1 MLFTAPAWLWA
12 VFTVAAAAAQTAR
25 NAMQRDLIEKIGM
38 AGATHVRFIFA
49 LPFAAIFLL
58 VEWLVIGIPLPAPS
72 LKTILWAI
80 VGAAA
85 QTVATALMLAA
96 MRDRSFVVSIAFTKT
111 EPIIIAIFGILFL
124 HETPTPGVALAILI
138 ATAGVMLMSWPRST
152 PEVEKSLRDW
162 TPALMGVGAGACF
175 ALSGTGYRGAILSL
189 ETPSFVLAATTT
201 LALGLAIQ
209 TFVIVAYLALMDR
222 RTLASIMGHWR
233 PSLFAGF
240 MGALASQF
248 WFLGFAITTA
258 AKVRTLALVEVLF
271 AQVVSGRIKQKTSLR
286 EFAAMAM
293 IVVGI
298 LLLLN
303 F

>member
-1 MLFTAPAWLWA
+1 
-12 VFTVAAAAAQTAR
+12 
-25 NAMQRDLIEKIGM
+25 
-38 AGATHVRFIFA
+38 
-49 LPFAAIFLL
+49 
-58 VEWLVIGIPLPAPS
+58 
-72 LKTILWAI
+72 
-80 VGAAA
+80 
-85 QTVATALMLAA
+85 MLAA

>member
-1 MLFTAPAWLWA
+1 MVFAAPAWLWA

-25 NAMQRDLIEKIGM
+25 NAMQRDLIARIGM

-49 LPFAAIFLL
+49 LPFAVVFLI
-58 VEWLVIGIPLPAPS
+58 VEWLVIGIDLPAPS
-72 LKTILWAI
+72 LKTFLWSC
-80 VGAAA
+80 VGASA
-85 QTVATALMLAA
+85 QTLATALMLSA

-124 HETPTPGVALAILI
+124 HETPSPGVAFAILV
-138 ATAGVMLMSWPRST
+138 ATIGVMLMSWPRAT
-152 PEVEKSLRDW
+152 PETEKSLRDW
-162 TPALMGVGAGACF
+162 TPALMGIGAGACF

-209 TFVIVAYLALMDR
+209 TAAIVAWLAVADR
-222 RTLASIMGHWR
+222 KTLASIMAHWR

-271 AQVVSGRIKQKTSLR
+271 AQVVSGRIKQQTSAR
-286 EFAAMAM
+286 EYAGMAM
-293 IVVGI
+293 IVAGI
-298 LLLLN
+298 VLLLN

>member
-1 MLFTAPAWLWA
+1 MIFVAPAWLWA
-12 VFTVAAAAAQTAR
+12 VFTVTAAAAQTAR

-49 LPFAAIFLL
+49 LPFAVLFLL
-58 VEWLVIGIPLPAPS
+58 AEWLVIGLDLPALS
-72 LKTILWAI
+72 LKTCLWAC
-80 VGAAA
+80 VGASA

-96 MRDRSFVVSIAFTKT
+96 MRDRSFVVSIAFTKI

-124 HETPTPGVALAILI
+124 HETPSPGVAVAICI
-138 ATAGVMLMSWPRST
+138 ATAGVMLMSWPRTT
-152 PEVEKSLRDW
+152 PDVEKSLRDW
-162 TPALMGVGAGACF
+162 TPALMGVSAGACF

-209 TFVIVAYLALMDR
+209 TCAIVAWLAIADR
-222 RTLASIMGHWR
+222 RTLASIASHWR

-240 MGALASQF
+240 MGALASHF

-286 EFAAMAM
+286 EYAGMAM
-293 IVVGI
+293 IVAGI
-298 LLLLN
+298 VLLLN

>member
-1 MLFTAPAWLWA
+1 MIFVAPAWLWA
-12 VFTVAAAAAQTAR
+12 VFTVTAAAAQTAR
-25 NAMQRDLIEKIGM
+25 NAMQRDLIAKIGM

-49 LPFAAIFLL
+49 LPFAVLFLI
-58 VEWLVIGIPLPAPS
+58 VEWLAIGLDLPALS
-72 LKTILWAI
+72 LKTCLWAC

-96 MRDRSFVVSIAFTKT
+96 MRDRSFVVSIAFTKI

-124 HETPTPGVALAILI
+124 HETPSPGVAVAIFI
-138 ATAGVMLMSWPRST
+138 ATAGVMLMSWPRTT
-152 PEVEKSLRDW
+152 PDVEKSLRDW
-162 TPALMGVGAGACF
+162 TPALMGISAGACF

-209 TFVIVAYLALMDR
+209 TCAIVAWLAIADR
-222 RTLASIMGHWR
+222 KTLASILAHWR

-271 AQVVSGRIKQKTSLR
+271 AQVVSGRIKQQTSLR
-286 EFAAMAM
+286 EYAGMAM
-293 IVVGI
+293 IVAGI
-298 LLLLN
+298 VLLLN

>member
-1 MLFTAPAWLWA
+1 MIFVAPAWLWA
-12 VFTVAAAAAQTAR
+12 VFTVTAAAAQTAR
-25 NAMQRDLIEKIGM
+25 NAMQRDLIARIGM

-49 LPFAAIFLL
+49 LPFAVLFLIAQ
-58 VEWLVIGIPLPAPS
+58 WFVIGLDLPALS
-72 LKTILWAI
+72 IKTCLWACL
-80 VGAAA
+80 GAAA

-96 MRDRSFVVSIAFTKT
+96 MRDRSFVVSIAFTKI
-111 EPIIIAIFGILFL
+111 EPIVIAIFGILFL
-124 HETPTPGVALAILI
+124 HETPSPGVAVAIFI
-138 ATAGVMLMSWPRST
+138 ATAGVMLMSWPRTT
-152 PEVEKSLRDW
+152 PDVEKSLRDW
-162 TPALMGVGAGACF
+162 TPALMGISAGACF

-209 TFVIVAYLALMDR
+209 TFAIVAWLAVADR
-222 RTLASIMGHWR
+222 KTLVSILAHWR

-271 AQVVSGRIKQKTSLR
+271 AQVVSGRIKQQTTMR
-286 EFAAMAM
+286 VYAGMAL

-298 LLLLN
+298 VLLLN

>member
-1 MLFTAPAWLWA
+1 MIFVAPAWLWA
-12 VFTVAAAAAQTAR
+12 VFTVTAAAAQTAR
-25 NAMQRDLIEKIGM
+25 NAMQRDLIAKIGM

-49 LPFAAIFLL
+49 LPFAVLFLIIQ
-58 VEWLVIGIPLPAPS
+58 WLVIGLDLPALS
-72 LKTILWAI
+72 LKTCLWACL
-80 VGAAA
+80 GAAA

-96 MRDRSFVVSIAFTKT
+96 MRDRSFVVSIAFTKI

-124 HETPTPGVALAILI
+124 HETPSPGVAVAIFI
-138 ATAGVMLMSWPRST
+138 ATAGVMMMSWPRTT
-152 PEVEKSLRDW
+152 PDVEKSLRDW
-162 TPALMGVGAGACF
+162 TPALMGISAGACF

-209 TFVIVAYLALMDR
+209 TFAIVAWLAVADR
-222 RTLASIMGHWR
+222 KTLVSIMAHWR

-271 AQVVSGRIKQKTSLR
+271 AQVVSGRIKQQTSMR
-286 EFAAMAM
+286 EYAGMAM
-293 IVVGI
+293 IVAGI
-298 LLLLN
+298 VLLLN

>member
-49 LPFAAIFLL
+49 LPFAALFLL
-58 VEWLVIGIPLPAPS
+58 VERLVIGIALPSPS
-72 LKTILWAI
+72 LATILWCC

-124 HETPTPGVALAILI
+124 HETPSPGVALAIFI
-138 ATAGVMLMSWPRST
+138 ATAGVMLMSWPRKT
-152 PEVEKSLRDW
+152 PDADKNLRAW
-162 TPALMGVGAGACF
+162 TPALMGIGAGACF

-189 ETPSFVLAATTT
+189 VTPSFVLAATTT
-201 LALGLAIQ
+201 LALGLAVQ
-209 TFVIVAYLALMDR
+209 TCAIVVYLAAADR

-271 AQVVSGRIKQKTSLR
+271 AQIVSGRIKQQTSPR
-286 EFAAMAM
+286 EFAGMAM
-293 IVVGI
+293 IVAGI

>member
-1 MLFTAPAWLWA
+1 MIFVAPAWLWA
-12 VFTVAAAAAQTAR
+12 AFTVTAAAAQTAR
-25 NAMQRDLIEKIGM
+25 NVMQHDLIAKIGM

-49 LPFAAIFLL
+49 LPFAVLFLL
-58 VEWLVIGIPLPAPS
+58 VEWLVIGIEVPS
-72 LKTILWAI
+72 PSQKTVLWAC

-85 QTVATALMLAA
+85 QTLATALMLAA

-111 EPIIIAIFGILFL
+111 EPIIIAIFGIAFL
-124 HETPTPGVALAILI
+124 HETPSAGVALAILI
-138 ATAGVMLMSWPRST
+138 ATAGVMLMSWPRAT
-152 PEVEKSLRDW
+152 PDVQKSLRDW
-162 TPALMGVGAGACF
+162 TPALMGLGAGACF

-209 TFVIVAYLALMDR
+209 TCTIVAWLAIADR
-222 RTLASIMGHWR
+222 KTLVAILGHWR
-233 PSLFAGF
+233 PSLLAGF
-240 MGALASQF
+240 MGALASHF

-271 AQVVSGRIKQKTSLR
+271 AQIVSGRIKQQTSVR
-286 EFAAMAM
+286 EYAGMAM
-293 IVVGI
+293 IVAGI
-298 LLLLN
+298 VLLLN

>member
-49 LPFAAIFLL
+49 LPFAALFLL
-58 VEWLVIGIPLPAPS
+58 VEWLVIGLPLPTPS
-72 LKTILWAI
+72 LKTILWAC

-124 HETPTPGVALAILI
+124 HETPSPGVALAIAI
-138 ATAGVMLMSWPRST
+138 ATAGVMLMSWPRKT

-209 TFVIVAYLALMDR
+209 TCAIVLYLAIADR
-222 RTLASIMGHWR
+222 RTLVSILSHWR

-248 WFLGFAITTA
+248 WFLGFAIATA

-271 AQVVSGRIKQKTSLR
+271 AQVVSGRIKQQTTVR
-286 EFAAMAM
+286 EFAGMAL
-293 IVVGI
+293 IVAGI
-298 LLLLN
+298 VLLLN

>member
-1 MLFTAPAWLWA
+1 MIFVAPAWLWA
-12 VFTVAAAAAQTAR
+12 VFTVTAAAAQTAR
-25 NAMQRDLIEKIGM
+25 NAMQRDLIAKIGM

-49 LPFAAIFLL
+49 LPFAVLFLIAQ
-58 VEWLVIGIPLPAPS
+58 WLVIGIDLPAPS
-72 LKTILWAI
+72 VKTCLWAC

-96 MRDRSFVVSIAFTKT
+96 MRDRSFVVSIAFTKI
-111 EPIIIAIFGILFL
+111 EPIVIAIFGIIFL
-124 HETPTPGVALAILI
+124 HDTPSPGVAVAILV
-138 ATAGVMLMSWPRST
+138 ATAGVMLMSWPRTT
-152 PEVEKSLRDW
+152 PDVEKSLRDW
-162 TPALMGVGAGACF
+162 TPALMGISAGACF

-189 ETPSFVLAATTT
+189 DTPSFVLAATTT

-209 TFVIVAYLALMDR
+209 TCAIVAWLAVADGK
-222 RTLASIMGHWR
+222 TLVSILAHWR

-271 AQVVSGRIKQKTSLR
+271 AQVVSGRIKQQTSMR
-286 EFAAMAM
+286 EYAGMAM
-293 IVVGI
+293 IVAGI
-298 LLLLN
+298 VLLLN

>member
-38 AGATHVRFIFA
+38 TGATHVRFIFA
-49 LPFAAIFLL
+49 LPFAALFLL
-58 VEWLVIGIPLPAPS
+58 VEWLAIGADLPAPS
-72 LKTILWAI
+72 LKTVLWAC

-85 QTVATALMLAA
+85 QTVATALMLSA
-96 MRDRSFVVSIAFTKT
+96 MRDRSFVVAIAFTKI
-111 EPIIIAIFGILFL
+111 EPIVIAIFGILFL
-124 HETPTPGVALAILI
+124 HETPSFGVSVAILI
-138 ATAGVMLMSWPRST
+138 ATAGVMLMSWPRTT
-152 PEVEKSLRDW
+152 PDVQKSLRDW
-162 TPALMGVGAGACF
+162 TPALMGIGAGACF

-201 LALGLAIQ
+201 LVLGLAIQ
-209 TFVIVAYLALMDR
+209 TIAILAWLAAADR
-222 RTLASIMGHWR
+222 PTLSAIMGHWR
-233 PSLFAGF
+233 PSLLAGF

-258 AKVRTLALVEVLF
+258 AKVRTLALIEVLF
-271 AQVVSGRIKQKTSLR
+271 AQVVSGRIKQQTTPR
-286 EFAAMAM
+286 EFAGMAM
-293 IVVGI
+293 IIVGI
-298 LLLLN
+298 VLLLN